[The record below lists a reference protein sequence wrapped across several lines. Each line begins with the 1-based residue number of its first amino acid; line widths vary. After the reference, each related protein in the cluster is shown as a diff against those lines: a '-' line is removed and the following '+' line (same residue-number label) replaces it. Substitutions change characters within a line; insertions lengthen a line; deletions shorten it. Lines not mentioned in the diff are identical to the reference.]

1 MQVVLLERIEKLGQM
16 GDVVEVKPGYAR
28 NFLLPQKKA
37 LRATKENLV
46 QFESQKKRLEAE
58 NLEQREEAEAV
69 AKKMD
74 GLGVVL
80 LCQASESEQLYGSV
94 NARDILAAIAE
105 AGFTLD
111 RKQVLLDHPL
121 KTLGVH
127 TARIALHPEVIVEVA
142 VNVSRSAEEAKLRT
156 AGKKTEPA
164 PAEKEETPAQK
175 AEEVFEESVL
185 EELSAEAETAEAGT
199 VPAEGADVEKP
210 QKS

>member
-1 MQVVLLERIEKLGQM
+1 MQVILLERIEKLGQM

-80 LCQASESEQLYGSV
+80 LRQASESEQLYGSV

-105 AGFTLD
+105 ADFTLD

-156 AGKKTEPA
+156 AGKKTEPG

-199 VPAEGADVEKP
+199 IPAEGADEEKP
-210 QKS
+210 QES